1 MDSNDTQVVSSLND
15 STMYDG
21 FQELFLGSIP
31 TRNLKQFALTFQ
43 CMAKFGNEMTF
54 EITSNGLLLRV
65 LNDAKTVFLTFRF
78 GTAFF
83 EKYHLRVDNEADS
96 NDINPATTEG
106 KNLKFKALLKPV
118 TAILR
123 SLRTVERLNISFSE
137 NSHYS
142 TLTFRMHCARGIV
155 KTHIFQ
161 VERTEIY
168 HVVFD
173 RRRDGQNKFLIKP
186 KTLLNILDQ
195 IHGAEEIVI
204 RIDRS
209 SARILSHHH
218 NFDESKVAVASEV
231 DIPIAELENRIFN
244 NCPNE
249 GVELIV
255 CLKEIKYFLSYCS
268 APEIVK
274 HNMNTQV
281 YFDQNGSPM
290 LFSTK
295 GAHRAEMILAT
306 VADMNNGDYYNDAEE
321 DEMEM
326 VMPEATKNVKGG
338 VELQHQNSSNKKG
351 RFGQDHGD
359 FSAYNSE
366 STVSFY
372 PQTSSHENMHQNY
385 SSYGQATATTRY
397 NKDNKHQDDNTRSK
411 RKRDVE
417 ISDHRRISDN
427 DNNATVADGNLFG
440 EESNSQE
447 DDTPGNLDTTVV
459 VDDDDSSSMDSEDIN
474 INDKTVLV
482 ESMVPSSQ

>member
-1 MDSNDTQVVSSLND
+1 METNDTQVVSSLDD
-15 STMYDG
+15 STMYAG

-118 TAILR
+118 TAVLR
-123 SLRTVERLNISFSE
+123 SLRTVERLDINFSE

-306 VADMNNGDYYNDAEE
+306 VADMNNGDYYDDAEE

-326 VMPEATKNVKGG
+326 MMPEATKKVKGD
-338 VELQHQNSSNKKG
+338 VELEDRDPSNK
-351 RFGQDHGD
+351 RDRGD
-359 FSAYNSE
+359 ASAYKSE

-372 PQTSSHENMHQNY
+372 PQTSSHESMHQNY
-385 SSYGQATATTRY
+385 SSHGQATTRD
-397 NKDNKHQDDNTRSK
+397 NKDNKPRDDNTRSK

-417 ISDHRRISDN
+417 ISDYRRNWDN
-427 DNNATVADGNLFG
+427 DNNTTIADGNLFG
-440 EESNSQE
+440 EESHSQQE
-447 DDTPGNLDTTVV
+447 DAPGNLDTTVV
-459 VDDDDSSSMDSEDIN
+459 VDDDDSSSMESEDIN

>member
-83 EKYHLRVDNEADS
+83 EKYDLRVDNEADS

-255 CLKEIKYFLSYCS
+255 CLK
-268 APEIVK
+268 
-274 HNMNTQV
+274 
-281 YFDQNGSPM
+281 
-290 LFSTK
+290 
-295 GAHRAEMILAT
+295 
-306 VADMNNGDYYNDAEE
+306 
-321 DEMEM
+321 
-326 VMPEATKNVKGG
+326 
-338 VELQHQNSSNKKG
+338 
-351 RFGQDHGD
+351 
-359 FSAYNSE
+359 
-366 STVSFY
+366 
-372 PQTSSHENMHQNY
+372 
-385 SSYGQATATTRY
+385 
-397 NKDNKHQDDNTRSK
+397 
-411 RKRDVE
+411 
-417 ISDHRRISDN
+417 
-427 DNNATVADGNLFG
+427 
-440 EESNSQE
+440 
-447 DDTPGNLDTTVV
+447 
-459 VDDDDSSSMDSEDIN
+459 
-474 INDKTVLV
+474 
-482 ESMVPSSQ
+482 